1 MEMLK
6 LVSTLR
12 CRVLVNK
19 YSIISF
25 NYTLLFALC
34 LGVAGCRNPDDV
46 IKAAKFGDLKSLVKS
61 LDAGIQIDHADP
73 AGETALFHVIGS
85 GSKKGFDLLMERGAS
100 TQIKDIQGNTAL
112 HKAAT
117 FSRESF
123 AEKLINM
130 GVKVNSTNKV
140 GSTPLHYAVRNGD
153 VNITKLL
160 LEHGAE
166 KNIIDFQGNSVVNV
180 VESMLNEDSL
190 SDSMGNVISKK
201 SILNIKKILKQ

>member
-1 MEMLK
+1 M
-6 LVSTLR
+6 
-12 CRVLVNK
+12 
-19 YSIISF
+19 
-25 NYTLLFALC
+25 LFALC

-85 GSKKGFDLLMERGAS
+85 GSKKGFDLLMQRGAS

-166 KNIIDFQGNSVVNV
+166 KNILDFQGNSVVNV
-180 VESMLNEDSL
+180 VESMLNEESL